1 LRKTCLKKKKVVL
14 GYWDIRGLAN
24 PIRLLLE
31 YTHTPYEDKL
41 YVVGPPPTFD
51 RGQWFTD
58 KEKFGSSGTLDFPN
72 VPYYFDGDIKIT
84 QSNAILRHIAR
95 KNNLVGGSEKEKAYV
110 DMLGDEALD
119 YGAGLVRLA
128 YNSDFEKLKGP
139 FFADSVPAALKRFEG
154 FLGDKKWM
162 MGDNLTWP
170 DFKLYELFD
179 ETRLMS
185 PGILDKHPKIKAYLD
200 RFEAI
205 PEIAAYLKSNKA
217 IKRFNNRMAK
227 WGAEEIHKS

>member
-1 LRKTCLKKKKVVL
+1 VV

-24 PIRLLLE
+24 PIRFLLE

-41 YVVGPPPTFD
+41 YTVTVTGTTHD
-51 RGQWFTD
+51 RSQWYAD

-84 QSNAILRHIAR
+84 QSSAILRHIAR
-95 KNNLVGGSEKEKAYV
+95 KNNLVGGSDKEKAYV
-110 DMLGDEALD
+110 DMLGDEVVD
-119 YGAGLVRLA
+119 YAAGLVRIS

-154 FLGDKKWM
+154 FLGDKKWL

-170 DFKLYELFD
+170 DFKLYESLD
-179 ETRLMS
+179 VTRLMS
-185 PGILDKHPKIKAYLD
+185 PGIFDKYPKLKAYAD

-205 PEIAAYLKSNKA
+205 PEIAAYLKSNRVL
-217 IKRFNNRMAK
+217 KRVNNRSAK
-227 WGAEEIHKS
+227 WGGEEMHKS